1 MIKIAV
7 GGLNK
12 NEMEKAIKSVGS
24 NNIEVIITNDMS
36 GARMIKS
43 GDADYYFG
51 ACNSGGGAAI
61 SILIGMIGF
70 SKCVTIARNGKQP
83 KDSDITKALNEGKIV
98 FGMAIEAIE
107 VGAPMLINAI
117 LKINL

>member
-12 NEMEKAIKSVGS
+12 NEMERAIKAAGGDKVQ
-24 NNIEVIITNDMS
+24 VIVTNDMA
-36 GARMIKS
+36 GAKMLKS
-43 GDADYYFG
+43 GEADYYFG

-70 SKCVTIARNGKQP
+70 SKCVTIAKNGQQP
-83 KDSDITKALNEGKIV
+83 KKEEIEKHVKAGKIV
-98 FGMAIEAIE
+98 FGMAIEAIDI
-107 VGAPMLINAI
+107 GAPMLVDI
-117 LKINL
+117 LLNNK

>member
-12 NEMEKAIKSVGS
+12 NEMEEAIKKAAGDKVQ
-24 NNIEVIITNDMS
+24 VIVTNDMA
-36 GARMIKS
+36 GAKMLKS
-43 GDADYYFG
+43 GEADYYFG

-61 SILIGMIGF
+61 SILIGMVGYT
-70 SKCVTIARNGKQP
+70 KCVTIAKNGQQP
-83 KDSDITKALNEGKIV
+83 KKEEIEKYVKEGKIV

-107 VGAPMLINAI
+107 IGAPILIDVI
-117 LKINL
+117 LNNIS

>member
-12 NEMEKAIKSVGS
+12 IEMERAIKNTAGDKV
-24 NNIEVIITNDMS
+24 EVIVTNDMM
-36 GARMIKS
+36 GAKMLKS
-43 GDADYYFG
+43 GEADYYFG

-70 SKCVTIARNGKQP
+70 TKCVTVAKNGQQP
-83 KDSDITKALNEGKIV
+83 KKEEIKKHLKDGKIV
-98 FGMAIEAIE
+98 FGMAIEAIDI
-107 VGAPMLINAI
+107 GAPMLVDAI
-117 LKINL
+117 LNK